1 MNHSTLATR
10 ATRQRR
16 GAVLPLIAIML
27 PVLLVLS
34 GIAINIAYM
43 QLTATELQISTDVA
57 AKAAGGT
64 YTRTLDKS
72 LALNA
77 AIAAGKLNR
86 VAGVDQEFSDS
97 DLVVGSSV
105 YDPQTESYIFFPN
118 QGNNSLQVAGRRDS
132 GSLSGKVTTFFPKL
146 VGVEDFS
153 LTTAAVSTR
162 IDVDIALVIDRS
174 GSMAYNETEPAVFPP
189 GPELAPADWTFGDPI
204 PPSSRWEAAYEGVD
218 EFLRELETSALNE
231 QVSLVTYST
240 FGTLEQP
247 LITNFPLILHDLDL
261 YFNSFDG
268 GGTNISSGLSAATSA
283 LSGPEARE
291 FAAKVIVLM
300 TDGKITVG
308 SDPTGFVESQAE
320 KGVMT
325 VTISFSNE
333 ADIPLMKRLAAAGK
347 GIHIH
352 ATTKADL
359 KNAFREV
366 VRRLPTIL
374 TQ

>member
-1 MNHSTLATR
+1 MNHSTFGTR
-10 ATRQRR
+10 KTNQRQ

-64 YTRTLDKS
+64 YTRTLDKG

-86 VAGVDQEFSDS
+86 VAGADQEFADS

-105 YDPQTESYIFFPN
+105 YDPSTESYVFMPN
-118 QGNNSLQVAGRRDS
+118 QGNNSLQVAGRRDA
-132 GSLSGKVTTFFPKL
+132 GSLNGKISTFFPKL
-146 VGVEDFS
+146 VGVEDFG
-153 LTTAAVSTR
+153 LKTAAVSTR
-162 IDVDIALVIDRS
+162 IDVDVALVIDRS
-174 GSMAYNETEPAVFPP
+174 GSMAYNESEPAVFPP

-204 PPSSRWEAAYEGVD
+204 PPSSRWEAAYEGVA
-218 EFLRELETSALNE
+218 EFLNELEVSALNE
-231 QVSLVTYST
+231 QVSLSTYST
-240 FGTLEQP
+240 FGALEQP
-247 LITNFPLILHDLDL
+247 LTTNFPLILHDLDF
-261 YFNSFDG
+261 YFNSFEG
-268 GGTNISSGLSAATSA
+268 GGTNISEGLTAASDA
-283 LSGPEARE
+283 LSRPEARE

-300 TDGKITVG
+300 TDGQITVG

-325 VTISFSNE
+325 VTISFSDE
-333 ADIPLMKRLAAAGK
+333 ADIALMKRLAEVGK

-352 ATTKADL
+352 AATKNDL
-359 KNAFREV
+359 KNAFREI

-374 TQ
+374 TK